1 VAIGSCY
8 ALDSGA
14 DADVQ
19 QSLDELLSLLDL
31 ENLEVNL
38 FRGRSPE
45 GDSQRVF
52 GGQVV
57 GQALVAAGRTVE
69 AGEAHSF
76 HSYFL
81 RPGDPT
87 TPILFQVDRTRDGRS
102 FTTRRV
108 TAIQHG
114 RAIFHLE
121 ASFQKAEKGYEHQD
135 AAPEAPDPESLPGW
149 RERMRA
155 LAAEIPQKHREWIER
170 DRPIELR
177 YVTDYDPFAP
187 GRLPPRLVVWVR
199 TDGAIPDSLLL
210 HQCVV
215 AYASDLTLLDTA
227 MLPHDVSWID
237 EGHLVASL
245 DHAMWFHRP
254 FRADEWL
261 LYVQEST
268 AAAGGRGFSTGRLFK
283 RDGALV
289 VSVAQ
294 EGLIRPLQGL

>member
-1 VAIGSCY
+1 MPK
-8 ALDSGA
+8 ALD
-14 DADVQ
+14 D
-19 QSLDELLSLLDL
+19 LLSLLDL

-45 GDSQRVF
+45 DESQRVF

-87 TPILFQVDRTRDGRS
+87 TPILYQVDRTRDGRS

-108 TAIQHG
+108 TAIQRG

-121 ASFQKAEKGYEHQD
+121 ASFQRPEKGYEHQD
-135 AAPEAPDPESLPGW
+135 AAPEASDPESLPDW
-149 RERMRA
+149 REWLRP
-155 LAAEIPQKHREWIER
+155 LAANVPAQHRRWLER

-177 YVTDYDPFAP
+177 YVTEFNPFAP
-187 GRLPPRLVVWVR
+187 GRLPPRLLVWLR
-199 TDGAIPDSLLL
+199 THGALPDALLL

-227 MLPHDVSWID
+227 MLPHDVAWID
-237 EGHLVASL
+237 EGHRVASL

-254 FRADEWL
+254 FRADDWL
-261 LYVQEST
+261 LYAQEST
-268 AAAGGRGFSTGRLFK
+268 AAAGARGFTTGRLFT
-283 RDGALV
+283 RSGALV

-294 EGLIRPLQGL
+294 EGLIRPLRGL

>member
-1 VAIGSCY
+1 MPK
-8 ALDSGA
+8 ALD
-14 DADVQ
+14 D
-19 QSLDELLSLLDL
+19 LLSLLDL

-45 GDSQRVF
+45 GESQRVF

-69 AGEAHSF
+69 SGEAHSF

-87 TPILFQVDRTRDGRS
+87 TPILYQVDRTRDGRT

-108 TAIQHG
+108 TAIQRG
-114 RAIFHLE
+114 EAIFHLE
-121 ASFQKAEKGYEHQD
+121 ASFQKPEKGYEHQD
-135 AAPEAPDPESLPGW
+135 PAPEAPDPESLPGW

-155 LAAEIPQKHREWIER
+155 LAVGVPRKHREWIER

-177 YVTDYDPFAP
+177 YVTDFNPYAP
-187 GRLPPRLVVWVR
+187 GRLPPRLLVWLR
-199 TDGAIPDSLLL
+199 TNGSIPDSLLL

-237 EGHLVASL
+237 EDHQVASL

-254 FRADEWL
+254 FRADDWL
-261 LYVQEST
+261 LYAQEST
-268 AAAGGRGFSTGRLFK
+268 AAAGARGFSTGRLFT

-294 EGLIRPLQGL
+294 EGLIRPLRGL